1 MSNPVV
7 EKTINVYA
15 SPDKI
20 WRVFTDANVTRQMGG
35 EYVTEWKVG
44 SAFGWKGK
52 DGNMYTN
59 GTILEIEPQKLL
71 KHNLFD
77 LEDKNTLL
85 STITYDF
92 KPIQTGTTI
101 SIREE
106 INHEMDDEE
115 LSDTSDGWDF
125 ALQAIKDIAEK
136 L

>member
-1 MSNPVV
+1 MSNSVV

-20 WRVFTDANVTRQMGG
+20 WRVFTDPKVTRQMGG
-35 EYVTEWKVG
+35 EYITEWRVG
-44 SAFGWKGK
+44 SAFGWRGK

-59 GTILEIEPQKLL
+59 GTVLEIEPQKLL
-71 KHNLFD
+71 KHSLFD
-77 LEDKNTLL
+77 LEDKNKLL

-106 INHEMDDEE
+106 INHEMDEEE

>member
-35 EYVTEWKVG
+35 EYVSEWKVG
-44 SAFGWKGK
+44 SDFGWKGK

-77 LEDKNTLL
+77 LEDKKTLL
-85 STITYDF
+85 STITYNF

-106 INHEMDDEE
+106 INHEMDEE
-115 LSDTSDGWDF
+115 DLSDTSDGWDF